1 MKHKALHMKAVDGE
15 KGIYRRG
22 TKYLAKA
29 SVGGDEQ
36 YAGTHDTLAAAKRAR
51 ALKIAE
57 MIREQERGRP
67 KRYDTETTFAT
78 YAEEFLTRRGTATNS
93 QAFAPS
99 TLRAI
104 ETHIH
109 KHLVLAFGELRIG
122 KITPSRV
129 ETLFEEIA
137 TDASRKYRR
146 RKYRRNVF
154 QTLCLIFD
162 DAFRKRVI
170 PYDPTEHLPLPK
182 VPRTRIKVP
191 PPELV
196 HRVIDEMKSPWKD
209 AALLAASSGMREGE
223 VLALEWA
230 DIDVARRCIRVTK
243 ARDQAGGQTTPK
255 TDESVR
261 EVVVTEGTLA
271 ALFEYRDRTR
281 AERAAARTAAE
292 ATLHEELARRSYV
305 REKPAKKPKNAPP
318 RPRRVRGESVRVYKA
333 RRLLANLSSPH
344 WDIYMFPAAIMP
356 LKSCRAR
363 AEGKQRNRVG
373 PDAAPT
379 KKTRPA
385 RMPVLEPRNLLRE
398 LHRAAS
404 VFGIKLRFHDLRHVW
419 ASVVLQLGGDSALKF
434 VSNNLGHTTSSFTL
448 DTYVHFLPDRAGT
461 FLAPIDAIFHGRESH
476 TAPHSAGA
484 ERRGSRENTGEH
496 GVLDPGGSDHS

>member
-1 MKHKALHMKAVDGE
+1 MKRDSLRMKAVSGE

-22 TKYLAKA
+22 TKFLAKA
-29 SVGGDEQ
+29 SVGGVEQ

-51 ALKIAE
+51 ALKVAE
-57 MIREQERGRP
+57 MLREQERGRP
-67 KRYDTETTFAT
+67 KRYDAETTFVT

-93 QAFAPS
+93 RAFAPV
-99 TLRAI
+99 TLRVI

-109 KHLVLAFGELRIG
+109 KHLVPAFGALRIG

-137 TDASRKYRR
+137 VGASP
-146 RKYRRNVF
+146 KYRRNVF

-182 VPRTRIKVP
+182 VPRTRLKVP

-196 HRVIDEMKSPWKD
+196 RQVIEEMTSPWKD
-209 AALLAASSGMREGE
+209 AALLAASSGLREGE

-243 ARDQAGGQTTPK
+243 SRDQAGGQTTPK

-261 EVVVTEGTLA
+261 EAIVTKETLA
-271 ALFEYRDRTR
+271 ALFAYRDRAR
-281 AERAAARTAAE
+281 AERTAARTAAE
-292 ATLHEELARRSYV
+292 ATLRDELARRSYV
-305 REKPAKKPKNAPP
+305 RDQPAKKAKNAPP
-318 RPRRVRGESVRVYKA
+318 RPGRVRGESVRVYKA

-344 WDIYMFPAAIMP
+344 WDIYVFPAAIMP
-356 LKSCRAR
+356 LKSRRVR
-363 AEGKQRNRVG
+363 AEGKQRKHLGADVVS
-373 PDAAPT
+373 T
-379 KKTRPA
+379 KKPRPS
-385 RMPVLEPRNLLRE
+385 RMPVLDPRNLLRE

-404 VFGIKLRFHDLRHVW
+404 VVGIKLRFHDLRHVW

-448 DTYVHFLPDRAGT
+448 DTYAHFLPNRAAA
-461 FLAPIDAIFHGRESH
+461 FLAPIDTIYHGQKPHS
-476 TAPHSAGA
+476 APHSVGA
-484 ERRGSRENTGEH
+484 ERRESLENTGSN
-496 GVLDPGGSDHS
+496 VPTDLDLSGAS

>member
-1 MKHKALHMKAVDGE
+1 MKRKALPMKAVAGE

-29 SVGGDEQ
+29 SVGGVEQ

-57 MIREQERGRP
+57 MLREQDRGRP
-67 KRYDTETTFAT
+67 KRYDAETTFAT
-78 YAEEFLTRRGTATNS
+78 YAEEFLARRGTVTNS
-93 QAFAPS
+93 QAFAPG
-99 TLRAI
+99 TLRVV

-109 KHLVLAFGELRIG
+109 RHLVPAFGELRIG
-122 KITPSRV
+122 KITPGRV

-137 TDASRKYRR
+137 TGASP
-146 RKYRRNVF
+146 KYRRNVF

-196 HRVIDEMKSPWKD
+196 RRVLDEMTSPWKD
-209 AALLAASSGMREGE
+209 AALLAASSGLREGE
-223 VLALEWA
+223 VLALEWG

-261 EVVVTEGTLA
+261 EAVVTEDTLA
-271 ALFEYRDRTR
+271 ALFAYRDRAR
-281 AERAAARTAAE
+281 AERAAARAAAE
-292 ATLHEELARRSYV
+292 TTLREEFARRSYV
-305 REKPAKKPKNAPP
+305 RATPAKKPRKAPP
-318 RPRRVRGESVRVYKA
+318 RPGRVRGESVRVYKA

-344 WDIYMFPAAIMP
+344 WDIYVFPAAIMP
-356 LKSCRAR
+356 LKSRR
-363 AEGKQRNRVG
+363 GREEKQRKRVG
-373 PDAAPT
+373 ADAATMKKPGPT
-379 KKTRPA
+379 
-385 RMPVLEPRNLLRE
+385 RMPVLDPRNLLRE
-398 LHRAAS
+398 LHRAAA
-404 VFGIKLRFHDLRHVW
+404 VVGIKLRFHDLRHVW
-419 ASVVLQLGGDSALKF
+419 ASVVLQLGGQSALKF

-448 DTYVHFLPDRAGT
+448 DTYVHFLPDRAGA

-476 TAPHSAGA
+476 TASHSADA
-484 ERRGSRENTGEH
+484 KNRESRENTR
-496 GVLDPGGSDHS
+496 PTT